1 MTASPAAAPA
11 PETGGGRRARL
22 VLISVIGLYLV
33 SETALAPF
41 LPQLFERLYDID
53 DPSATGVYL
62 WVCRV
67 VGLAALPLWG
77 LAARRWPLHRLVL
90 TGLCGAAVL
99 DLSLGLAPSHAAF
112 TALSAAS
119 VATNAALLLAYP
131 AFIAEHARHHS
142 RQRSAGLPK
151 AADDG
156 DEARLAG
163 ICAVVVVFHLS
174 IVASTMVGAGVLA
187 LPDPRIGISAFA
199 LLDVVLAVLIHRSLG
214 RLPARPEATT
224 AAPAAAPATTAAAPG
239 APVTPAD
246 SSVAPPAD
254 PPAGALRPGRRGW
267 LLLLAQVALIGVA
280 FDFAAALV
288 RPFFTAYAL
297 DLESGATGA
306 AVLFFL
312 PSVAALAVLPLA
324 ARCRRLL
331 GERLLPAGLLLTA
344 AGLWWQYAADS
355 VPGLVCGRL
364 LFGLGLGL
372 AQVAVEL
379 RMFRATG
386 TAGPAFTVVQ
396 TVRSAGLIAAPLI
409 AATAVARD
417 LALPLALAAL
427 TLVVAGLL
435 AALRPGAARRSDIPR
450 PDPRRRDV
458 PRPDAPGARSGS
470 TRPENVNTP
479 TGGGGSAA
487 PGTSASAPPVPA
499 GAPGASAPTAHVSA
513 PVAVRVRPGRG
524 LPEEKQQ

>member
-1 MTASPAAAPA
+1 MNGSPAEAPV
-11 PETGGGRRARL
+11 PDTGGGRRARL

-41 LPQLFERLYDID
+41 LPQLFERLYGID

-142 RQRSAGLPK
+142 RQRSSGLPE
-151 AADDG
+151 ASEDG
-156 DEARLAG
+156 DGARLAG

-174 IVASTMVGAGVLA
+174 IVASTMAGAGVLA

-214 RLPARPEATT
+214 RLPATPEPDE
-224 AAPAAAPATTAAAPG
+224 AAPVAASSTTAAAPTAPAAGPG
-239 APVTPAD
+239 APATAPA
-246 SSVAPPAD
+246 
-254 PPAGALRPGRRGW
+254 AGLRPGRRGW

-312 PSVAALAVLPLA
+312 PSVAALAVLPFA

-364 LFGLGLGL
+364 LFGVGLGL

-417 LALPLALAAL
+417 LALPLAIAAL
-427 TLVVAGLL
+427 ALVVAGLL
-435 AALRPGAARRSDIPR
+435 ATVRPRAVR
-450 PDPRRRDV
+450 
-458 PRPDAPGARSGS
+458 RPDASRPDADVFRADDARPAA
-470 TRPENVNTP
+470 TAEDVNTP
-479 TGGGGSAA
+479 TDGGSSTA
-487 PGTSASAPPVPA
+487 PSPSASAPPASAPPASAPPVPG
-499 GAPGASAPTAHVSA
+499 GAPGASAEPAHV
-513 PVAVRVRPGRG
+513 PVAVPLRAGRG
-524 LPEEKQQ
+524 LPEEKHQ